1 MASEHKVTQRKLTLV
16 GDSCCGKTS
25 LLRAALYGNSP
36 EKVQSTFDLRHN
48 VPFEQCPG
56 IYECNVSNEK
66 GHSIIVRLALWD
78 TAGVYDFGRLE
89 PLKYPGAHVVLI
101 SFAIDSPDSMDN
113 VEEKWISEAAHFCPG
128 IPIILVGLK
137 KDLRDDPVTIEEL
150 RKNGLKP
157 TPKSF
162 GDALAHKIGAYR
174 YLECSSLTGEGVK
187 DVFET
192 GSADSLLEPKKD
204 KAKRCC
210 AIL

>member
-36 EKVQSTFDLRHN
+36 EKVQGTFDLRHN

-66 GHSIIVRLALWD
+66 GHSIIIRLALWD

-113 VEEKWISEAAHFCPG
+113 VEQKVILPYALGFVLAIGSG
-128 IPIILVGLK
+128 TPI
-137 KDLRDDPVTIEEL
+137 T
-150 RKNGLKP
+150 N
-157 TPKSF
+157 
-162 GDALAHKIGAYR
+162 
-174 YLECSSLTGEGVK
+174 C
-187 DVFET
+187 
-192 GSADSLLEPKKD
+192 LLI
-204 KAKRCC
+204 
-210 AIL
+210 AI